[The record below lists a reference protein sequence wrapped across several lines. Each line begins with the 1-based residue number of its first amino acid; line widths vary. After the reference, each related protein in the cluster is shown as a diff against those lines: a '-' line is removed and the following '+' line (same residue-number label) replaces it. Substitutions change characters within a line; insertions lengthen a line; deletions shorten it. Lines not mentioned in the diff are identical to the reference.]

1 MRSAINPQ
9 VSKLT
14 EKRVFKTFALAALA
28 ALVLTSLA
36 PVAQA
41 QFNPFQRSGFE
52 LTQQDIEL
60 LGAAAAKL
68 YQGETAEVGTVETW
82 SNETSGNTGAV
93 QLLTIFEHKGLT
105 CRRLQHDIQ
114 VSKVANTFRYIFD
127 RCKTAS
133 GEWKVL

>member
-1 MRSAINPQ
+1 M
-9 VSKLT
+9 
-14 EKRVFKTFALAALA
+14 FKTFALAALA
-28 ALVLTSLA
+28 ALFVTSLTL
-36 PVAQA
+36 PAQA

-52 LTQQDIEL
+52 LTQKDIEL
-60 LGAAAAKL
+60 LVAAAAKL

-93 QLLTIFEHKGLT
+93 QLIRVFEHKGLT

-127 RCKTAS
+127 RCKTES